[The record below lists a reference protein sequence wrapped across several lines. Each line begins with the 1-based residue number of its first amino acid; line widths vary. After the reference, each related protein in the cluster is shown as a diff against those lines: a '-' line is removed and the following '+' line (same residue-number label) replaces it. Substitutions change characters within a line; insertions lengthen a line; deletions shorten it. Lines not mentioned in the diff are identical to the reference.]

1 MVMEAAFSA
10 WINAEWTAGRLTRPS
25 VALTQLQANLKQ
37 FLSKYPIQGIFDPP
51 ASGVT
56 NACIMNNIAGQR
68 PGSIL
73 RTHNMHATETFRIQS
88 GYGASGE
95 GLMFPVHG
103 LFTTA
108 ASAAKQWYTLDAT
121 GPALLLTAK
130 LTGCTFIAR
139 AGAVAGEVDVAHV
152 QPDAHIDGVT
162 LNNTEAGVAAQ
173 HCYGRNSYNI
183 DTRSINVIGI
193 RSAAG
198 VWKIYAQKIE
208 KHALSIRSVTKVYP

>member
-1 MVMEAAFSA
+1 MVMEAQFSV
-10 WINAEWTAGRLTRPS
+10 WVNAEWAAGRLTRPS
-25 VALTQLQANLKQ
+25 TALTSLQTSPKQ

-51 ASGVT
+51 ASGLT
-56 NACIMNNIAGQR
+56 NAVIMNNAAGQR
-68 PGSIL
+68 PGSVL
-73 RTHNMHATETFRIQS
+73 RTHRMHTTETFKIQS
-88 GYGASGE
+88 GYGVSGE

-108 ASAAKQWYTLDAT
+108 ASAPKQWYTLDGT
-121 GPALLLTAK
+121 GPAVLLTAK

-139 AGAVAGEVDVAHV
+139 AGAVAGTVDVAHV
-152 QPDAHIDGVT
+152 QPDAVVDGAT
-162 LNNTEAGVAAQ
+162 LCTNETAVAGQ
-173 HCYGRNSYNI
+173 HCYGRNSYSI

-208 KHALSIRSVTKVYP
+208 KHALTIRSVTKVYP